1 MVNYEIPASSQLTRY
16 LYVFARFSIA
26 ANAGATLRSDG
37 ERRAMDASTFARI
50 TQVFRQSHGYATIA
64 DVSSFL
70 PPPPPFS
77 SPLVSSPNLVSQF
90 MVRALQEAEDDEIL
104 DVILDIIKRDADVW
118 TAMDLWPRLG
128 DKLLDRHHALERKGK
143 EHPRLVQLLKVLAQK
158 KRLMPDDE
166 DEVKQ
171 LQTSVDKVSATG
183 FSPSEEEVQLLK
195 KTG

>member
-1 MVNYEIPASSQLTRY
+1 
-16 LYVFARFSIA
+16 
-26 ANAGATLRSDG
+26 
-37 ERRAMDASTFARI
+37 
-50 TQVFRQSHGYATIA
+50 
-64 DVSSFL
+64 
-70 PPPPPFS
+70 
-77 SPLVSSPNLVSQF
+77 

-128 DKLLDRHHALERKGK
+128 DKLLDRRHALERKGK

-171 LQTSVDKVSATG
+171 LQTSVDKVSPTG
-183 FSPSEEEVQLLK
+183 FSLSEEYAVTKKDGLK
-195 KTG
+195 TIVDVASSGCQAGGRF